1 MAVLAQLDTRSQIV
15 SRRGRQ
21 RRALRLSIDEA
32 FVDGRT
38 IDIILHDL
46 SVTGLLIETN
56 SDLSVGDVIQ
66 LEVPESGPV
75 DTEIM
80 WHSGNFYGCQFERE
94 ISKKAISAALLRS
107 SYGSTPASL
116 SRALAEVDQL
126 PNAPAEDADPA
137 IARLSPLTKLVTIGA
152 LALAAWSALIAA
164 TAVALT

>member
-1 MAVLAQLDTRSQIV
+1 MAILAHLDTRSQFV

-21 RRALRLSIDEA
+21 RRAMRLAIDEA
-32 FVDGRT
+32 FVDGRN

-46 SVTGLLIETN
+46 SVTGLLIETE
-56 SDLSVGDVIQ
+56 SDLAVGDVIQ
-66 LEVPESGPV
+66 LQVPESGFV

-94 ISKKAISAALLRS
+94 ISKKAISAALLKS
-107 SYGSTPASL
+107 SYGSTPAGL

-126 PNAPAEDADPA
+126 PNAPSEDANPA
-137 IARLSPLTKLVTIGA
+137 VARLSPLAKLMLIGA

-164 TAVALT
+164 AAVALS